1 MAPVLDVQFN
11 PATTRWPDVRERA
24 QAAEEAGY
32 GAVWAFDHLA
42 GAMLRGDTM
51 LEAFTLLGALAASTT
66 SIELGTM
73 VANVNH
79 RTPALLAVA
88 AATLEAIAERQ
99 VHVGLGA
106 GAAPDSRWSAEMRAI
121 GQPVA
126 ATVAERHARVEA
138 TLDVFDTMFDP
149 GRDDALAT
157 FPLPRRRPTV
167 LLGVNG
173 PSLAA
178 LAGRRADGVNVGWD
192 HPRRDEL
199 FAIALAE
206 RAERRGF
213 MVTTWTPWAPELLD
227 PDHPTRRAMADLD
240 RVVLVVPGHVGTA
253 ELATPLPRVN
263 PSRWRC
269 AARPVAGA
277 VVGVAFRP

>member
-1 MAPVLDVQFN
+1 
-11 PATTRWPDVRERA
+11 
-24 QAAEEAGY
+24 
-32 GAVWAFDHLA
+32 
-42 GAMLRGDTM
+42 
-51 LEAFTLLGALAASTT
+51 
-66 SIELGTM
+66 
-73 VANVNH
+73 
-79 RTPALLAVA
+79 
-88 AATLEAIAERQ
+88 
-99 VHVGLGA
+99 
-106 GAAPDSRWSAEMRAI
+106 MRAI

-157 FPLPRRRPTV
+157 FPLPRHRPTV

-253 ELATPLPRVN
+253 ELATPLRGLN
-263 PSRWRC
+263 PSGGG
-269 AARPVAGA
+269 ARLDPSPAWSSA
-277 VVGVAFRP
+277 

>member
-11 PATTRWPDVRERA
+11 PATTRWPDVRERT

-126 ATVAERHARVEA
+126 ATVGERHARVEA

-149 GRDDALAT
+149 RRDDALAT

-178 LAGRRADGVNVGWD
+178 LAGRRADGINVGWD

-213 MVTTWTPWAPELLD
+213 LLTTWTPWASELLD

-253 ELATPLPRVN
+253 ELAAPLP
-263 PSRWRC
+263 
-269 AARPVAGA
+269 G
-277 VVGVAFRP
+277 

>member
-88 AATLEAIAERQ
+88 AATLEAIGERQ
-99 VHVGLGA
+99 IHVGLGA

-126 ATVAERHARVEA
+126 ATVAERHARVET

-157 FPLPRRRPTV
+157 FPLPRHRPTV

-178 LAGRRADGVNVGWD
+178 LAGRRANGVNVGWD

-227 PDHPTRRAMADLD
+227 PDHPTRVAMADLD

-253 ELATPLPRVN
+253 ELATPLR
-263 PSRWRC
+263 
-269 AARPVAGA
+269 G
-277 VVGVAFRP
+277 

>member
-1 MAPVLDVQFN
+1 M
-11 PATTRWPDVRERA
+11 
-24 QAAEEAGY
+24 
-32 GAVWAFDHLA
+32 WAFDHLA

-66 SIELGTM
+66 TIELGTM

-99 VHVGLGA
+99 IHVGLGA

-126 ATVAERHARVEA
+126 ATVAERHARV
-138 TLDVFDTMFDP
+138 D
-149 GRDDALAT
+149 GDARRVRHACST
-157 FPLPRRRPTV
+157 PDGTTPWPRSRSP
-167 LLGVNG
+167 
-173 PSLAA
+173 A
-178 LAGRRADGVNVGWD
+178 AGRPCCSASTVPRWRAWPGGAPTASTSAGTTHDATSCSPSPSPHGRSG
-192 HPRRDEL
+192 
-199 FAIALAE
+199 
-206 RAERRGF
+206 RGF
-213 MVTTWTPWAPELLD
+213 LLTTWTPWAPELLD

-253 ELATPLPRVN
+253 ELATPLPGE
-263 PSRWRC
+263 SERWRRGRLDPSP
-269 AARPVAGA
+269 AWSSA
-277 VVGVAFRP
+277 